1 MKFRRIALGVG
12 ALSLATTGSA
22 VVVASAS
29 AGAATSGAPVNIAWE
44 GFETG
49 AYATPNRHNDIE
61 LAIKQINAKGGVDGH
76 MFAYKAYDTGF
87 STSTALTGTQQALAS
102 KPTAIIGYSV
112 DDFIR
117 ASAPVLRQAGTPV
130 LSFGAGPASL
140 ASVNHLPNLYTTAI
154 NGTISGVA
162 AEMQYAVK
170 TYHPKSVG
178 IFVTD
183 DTASKADAQV
193 AQETLK
199 KLGVKNI
206 NTQTA
211 ADTATDST
219 NQALALKGDDLVFQ
233 DGFPTV
239 LATFDTELRQN
250 GYTGPIADG
259 MSGDTLAAYGLV
271 KQDVLNNYFYFPYCA
286 ADVIKTPQAEAYVSA
301 YKAAYPGVS
310 IRTATPYAYDSV
322 MLLAAAIKK
331 DGGNLSSS
339 AISKALGSISYNGVC
354 GTYKSDVNHEMIHT
368 IQIINV
374 KNGPS
379 DPTLLATI
387 KTPVLTQAQ
396 IKQFT
401 GSGS

>member
-1 MKFRRIALGVG
+1 MAVGIATSGT
-12 ALSLATTGSA
+12 AI
-22 VVVASAS
+22 VAAS
-29 AGAATSGAPVNIAWE
+29 GAGAASSSSAPVNIAWE

-49 AYATPNRHNDIE
+49 AYATPARHNDIE

-76 MFAYKAYDTGF
+76 LFAYKAYDTGF

-102 KPTAIIGYSV
+102 KPTAIIGYPV

-140 ASVNHLPNLYTTAI
+140 ASVNHLPDLYTTAI

-170 TYHPKSVG
+170 TYHPKTVG

-183 DTASKADAQV
+183 DTASKADAEV
-193 AQETLK
+193 AQQTLK
-199 KLGVKNI
+199 KLGVKNVS
-206 NTQTA
+206 TQTA
-211 ADTATDST
+211 ADTATDAT
-219 NQALALKGDDLVFQ
+219 NQALSLKGDDLVFQ

-259 MSGDTLAAYGLV
+259 MSGDTLSAYGLV
-271 KQDVLNNYFYFPYCA
+271 KQDVLSNYFYFPYCA

-354 GTYKSDVNHEMIHT
+354 GTYKSDANHEMAHT

-374 KNGPS
+374 KNGPNS
-379 DPTLLATI
+379 PTLLATI

-396 IKQFT
+396 IKEFT

>member
-1 MKFRRIALGVG
+1 MKLRRLALGIG
-12 ALSLATTGSA
+12 AVSLATTGTA
-22 VVVASAS
+22 VVAASS
-29 AGAATSGAPVNIAWE
+29 AGAASGNAPINIAWE

-76 MFAYKAYDTGF
+76 LLTYKAYDTGF
-87 STSTALTGTQQALAS
+87 STETALTGTQQAIAS
-102 KPTAIIGYSV
+102 HPTAIIGYSV

-117 ASAPVLRQAGTPV
+117 ASASVLRQAGTPV

-140 ASVNHLPNLYTTAI
+140 SSVNHLPNLYTTAI
-154 NGTISGVA
+154 DGTISGVA

-193 AQETLK
+193 AQQTLK

-206 NTQTA
+206 STQTA

-219 NQALALKGDDLVFQ
+219 NQALSLKGDDLVFQ

-286 ADVIKTPQAEAYVSA
+286 ADVIKTPQAEAYVAA

-339 AISKALGSISYNGVC
+339 AISKALGSITYQGVC

-368 IQIINV
+368 IQIISV

-379 DPTLLATI
+379 SPTLLATI
-387 KTPVLTQAQ
+387 KTPVLTSAQ

>member
-1 MKFRRIALGVG
+1 
-12 ALSLATTGSA
+12 
-22 VVVASAS
+22 
-29 AGAATSGAPVNIAWE
+29 
-44 GFETG
+44 
-49 AYATPNRHNDIE
+49 
-61 LAIKQINAKGGVDGH
+61 
-76 MFAYKAYDTGF
+76 
-87 STSTALTGTQQALAS
+87 
-102 KPTAIIGYSV
+102 
-112 DDFIR
+112 
-117 ASAPVLRQAGTPV
+117 
-130 LSFGAGPASL
+130 
-140 ASVNHLPNLYTTAI
+140 
-154 NGTISGVA
+154 
-162 AEMQYAVK
+162 
-170 TYHPKSVG
+170 
-178 IFVTD
+178 
-183 DTASKADAQV
+183 
-193 AQETLK
+193 
-199 KLGVKNI
+199 LGVKNV
-206 NTQTA
+206 NLQTA

-219 NQALALKGDDLVFQ
+219 NQALALKSDDVVFQ

-239 LATFDTELRQN
+239 LATFDTQLRQN

-339 AISKALGSISYNGVC
+339 AISKALGSMTYNGVC

-379 DPTLLATI
+379 SPTLLATI